1 MKMWPLDPVLD
12 VRIGNAV
19 VTVRAAMRGSPGMG
33 GLIGQCEIT
42 CDEKRDLLDVSFSQ
56 PDLRAGVTTRI
67 VEWTGLAREQVESRL
82 VDLGVAVEIGLR
94 EAQAHE
100 NAVNV
105 RLVDEQKQ
113 EITDEWA
120 AQRWA
125 ASIAERLLWCPAR
138 GTAYVDDGR
147 RYELDT
153 TMALEG
159 DRTRFLREMLDWS
172 RTAEGEPGLQAARE
186 TWAIQMQS
194 ARQQAALL
202 SLARQRISV
211 DPAEFDSCPLLLNT
225 PAGVLDLGTGIL
237 REHARS
243 LRLTRM
249 TAVAPDSTQP
259 CPQWDRFLSEIFCDD
274 ADLVGWLQRLV
285 GSCLVAREHRK
296 LPVCCGET
304 QNGKSTLL
312 ELLLRLWGDYGL
324 ATNAEVLLAMPQNAR
339 DYAMV
344 QLRGARLVIASE
356 TPKTANFHAPIVKQ
370 ITGSDTL
377 HGRYPYANPE
387 TFPPTFGFWLRSNTV
402 PRVDE
407 DDLAMW
413 ERLLVIPFDRYFEEH
428 ERDPGLR
435 DRLFAEEGP
444 AILAWA
450 VKGYRLFASE
460 GLGSTPPRVAQATQH
475 VRARMATVQR
485 FAEACLIRD
494 ARARTLSS
502 VVFSSYWAWCDHER
516 ETPVPLGTFNTLL
529 TKALKIEKRHV
540 EIGEAWL
547 GVRLS
552 NDAPRGEGP
561 AGGARRGAA

>member
-12 VRIGNAV
+12 VRIGDAL

-42 CDEKRDLLDVSFSQ
+42 CDNKRDLLDMSFSQ
-56 PDLRAGVTTRI
+56 PDQRAVVTMRL
-67 VEWTGLAREQVESRL
+67 VEWTGFTREHVDSRL
-82 VDLGVAVEIGLR
+82 VELGVAVEIALR
-94 EAQAHE
+94 EAQTHE
-100 NAVNV
+100 KTVKV
-105 RLVDEQKQ
+105 HLVDEKGQ

-125 ASIAERLLWCPAR
+125 DGIGEKMLWCPTR

-147 RYELDT
+147 RYERDT
-153 TMALEG
+153 TMVLEA
-159 DRTRFLREMLDWS
+159 DRSRFLHELLTWS
-172 RTAEGEPGLQAARE
+172 RTAEGEPALQAARE
-186 TWAIQMQS
+186 DWATQMQS
-194 ARQQAALL
+194 ARQQAGLLALT
-202 SLARQRISV
+202 RQRISV
-211 DPAEFDSCPLLLNT
+211 DPAEFDNYPFFLNT
-225 PAGVLDLGTGIL
+225 PAGVLDLETGIL
-237 REHARS
+237 REHARA

-259 CPQWDRFLSEIFCDD
+259 CPRWDQFLREIFCDD
-274 ADLVGWLQRLV
+274 AHLVGWLQRLV

-312 ELLLRLWGDYGL
+312 ELLLRLWGDYGV

-356 TPKTANFHAPIVKQ
+356 TPKNAIFHAPVVKM
-370 ITGSDTL
+370 ITGGDTL
-377 HGRYPYANPE
+377 HGRYPYGSPE
-387 TFPPTFGFWLRSNTV
+387 TFPASFGFWLRSNTV

-428 ERDPGLR
+428 EREPGLR
-435 DRLFAEEGP
+435 DRLFTEEGP

-450 VKGYRLFASE
+450 VEGYRVFARE
-460 GLGSTPPRVAQATQH
+460 GLGTPPKRVAEATGQ
-475 VRARMATVQR
+475 VRARMATVER
-485 FAEACLIRD
+485 FAKECLVRAPD
-494 ARARTLSS
+494 ARTLSS
-502 VVFSSYWAWCDHER
+502 GIFASYSAWCAREQ
-516 ETPVPLGTFNTLL
+516 ETPVALSTFNTLL
-529 TKALKIEKRHV
+529 AKAWKIEKRHT
-540 EIGEAWL
+540 EHGEAWF
-547 GVRLS
+547 GVRLHDS
-552 NDAPRGEGP
+552 AKVVHVAR
-561 AGGARRGAA
+561 GARGGSR